1 MVSSLNLEDKVTLL
15 EGVMMRVSL
24 LTVGKTWSR
33 REMGVVDLRHGR
45 FLIFYSSIVAFLSLF
60 LDRYWS
66 RFRNPLVAL
75 QTCYYFCI

>member
-15 EGVMMRVSL
+15 DGVMVRVSL
-24 LTVGKTWSR
+24 VTVGKTWSR

-66 RFRNPLVAL
+66 RFKNPLAAL
-75 QTCYYFCI
+75 KTCYYFCI